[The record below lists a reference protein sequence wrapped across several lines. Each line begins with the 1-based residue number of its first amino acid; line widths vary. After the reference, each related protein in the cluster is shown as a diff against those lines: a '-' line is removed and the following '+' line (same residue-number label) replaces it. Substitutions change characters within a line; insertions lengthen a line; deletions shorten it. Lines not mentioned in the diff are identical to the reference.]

1 MGESPEWYSLLK
13 AAKYLGV
20 PPWDL
25 LGKPR
30 VWYEMALAADAAE
43 MAAHND
49 AKQRQQ
55 QGR

>member
-1 MGESPEWYSLLK
+1 MGEAPEWYRVLK
-13 AAKYLGV
+13 AAQYLGV

-43 MAAHND
+43 MAAHAD

>member
-13 AAKYLGV
+13 AARYLGV
-20 PPWDL
+20 PPWEL
-25 LGKPR
+25 LRQPR

-43 MAAHND
+43 MAARSD
-49 AKQRQQ
+49 AAKRQQ